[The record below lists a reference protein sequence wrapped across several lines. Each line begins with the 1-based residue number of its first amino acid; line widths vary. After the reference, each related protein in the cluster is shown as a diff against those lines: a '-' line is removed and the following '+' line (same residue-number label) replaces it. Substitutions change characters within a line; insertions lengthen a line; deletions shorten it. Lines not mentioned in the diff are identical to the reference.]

1 MIVVYF
7 LSLFGLL
14 IEQKSAAGMKQELGE
29 MSAFLYFPSGV
40 TSLGNPAK
48 LNRGQR
54 WAGKSAIRIRSV
66 CKVTLNIMSLGEK
79 GYIIHSCPYEIDLV
93 T

>member
-14 IEQKSAAGMKQELGE
+14 IEQKSAAGLKQELGE
-29 MSAFLYFPSGV
+29 MSGFLYFLSGV
-40 TSLGNPAK
+40 TSFGNPAK
-48 LNRGQR
+48 LNRGRR

-66 CKVTLNIMSLGEK
+66 CKVTLDIMALREK
-79 GYIIHSCPYEIDLV
+79 GRIVHSCPYEIGLV